1 LAKRAAEFRFG
12 IVTAWPVE
20 DWHSRRLVAAC
31 ARRGAAATV
40 DPGALAAFVT
50 DGAVEVRLGR
60 RSAASFDAL
69 LLARGLGRA
78 GDPDVQF
85 EIYRALEGTGTLV
98 ANRIDALLAAQDK
111 LRTSW
116 LLRRAGDPAVQFEIY
131 RVLEG
136 TGTLVANR
144 IDALLAAQDKL
155 RTSWLLRRAHV
166 PTPPAAVAQT
176 ADEAVA
182 ALQVLV
188 SAVAK
193 PITGSLGDGLVR
205 VEADRAGR
213 RKVAELAE
221 RDGAVYMQRYV
232 PHPGRD
238 TRLFVVGAR
247 VAGAMERCAPE
258 GEWRTN
264 VERGARVR
272 PICPDRA
279 LSRVAVRAA
288 GALGLDWAGVD
299 VVTGPGGPTVLEVN
313 GNPSWAGILE
323 ATGVDMAEP
332 IAEHVWARARRRAGR
347 HGITREHA
355 GTNHG

>member
-1 LAKRAAEFRFG
+1 MTSVTREVAGGGESEPLAKRAAEFRFG

-85 EIYRALEGTGTLV
+85 EIYRA
-98 ANRIDALLAAQDK
+98 
-111 LRTSW
+111 
-116 LLRRAGDPAVQFEIY
+116 
-131 RVLEG
+131 LEG

-347 HGITREHA
+347 IGITRDHA